1 MLANIKISY
10 LYRDASNYKQLAR
23 VVLAN
28 PSNAMPDEI
37 YASFGIAFRVLQLHP
52 DVIHFKPELLGWDD
66 LFFPNH
72 DPEGSDDFDLHE
84 LEAITATN
92 DIPNTQQTV
101 VNLAYTLAV
110 LAHRQ
115 QL

>member
-10 LYRDASNYKQLAR
+10 LYRDASNYKQFAT

-28 PSNAMPDEI
+28 PSHAMPDEI
-37 YASFGIAFRVLQLHP
+37 YATFGIAFRALQLHP
-52 DVIHFKPELLGWDD
+52 DVIHFKPALLGWDD

-84 LEAITATN
+84 LEVITATN
-92 DIPNTQQTV
+92 DTPNTQQTV
-101 VNLAYTLAV
+101 ANLADTLAG
-110 LAHRQ
+110 LARRQ

>member
-10 LYRDASNYKQLAR
+10 LYRDASNYKQFAT

-28 PSNAMPDEI
+28 PSHAMPDEI
-37 YASFGIAFRVLQLHP
+37 YATFGIAFRALQLHP
-52 DVIHFKPELLGWDD
+52 DVIHFKPALLEWDD

-84 LEAITATN
+84 LEVITATN
-92 DIPNTQQTV
+92 DIPSTPQAV
-101 VNLAYTLAV
+101 ANLADTLAR
-110 LAHRQ
+110 LARRQ
-115 QL
+115 QP